1 MIKIKRM
8 LIWYFGILLNSYT
21 HLLSFIFL
29 ELAGSGNMRN
39 QQQYCFWFWLADL
52 SQRVPKRLL
61 FQCNGFIFFL
71 FFFFLLNVPKGA
83 LWSFVT
89 CSYCSPWLALI
100 LNIDFLLSLTNI
112 LCACHFDISHFTWL
126 HAEAPTLLYYFATV
140 GITLTHCSVLELP
153 AYHGLLLQAQ

>member
-1 MIKIKRM
+1 MLLYTTSYQLKMIKIKRM

-71 FFFFLLNVPKGA
+71 FFSFKCSQRCSVVFCYLFSLLPMTGIDFKY
-83 LWSFVT
+83 WFSFVT
-89 CSYCSPWLALI
+89 DKYSLCLPFWHQPFHMIACWGSHIAILFCYCW
-100 LNIDFLLSLTNI
+100 
-112 LCACHFDISHFTWL
+112 
-126 HAEAPTLLYYFATV
+126 YYFN
-140 GITLTHCSVLELP
+140 TL
-153 AYHGLLLQAQ
+153 